1 MSGQRTLVTEDGV
14 ALFTRSWVPDRARAV
29 LLLVHGLAEHS
40 GRYEATARFFVA
52 RGLAVHAFDH
62 RGHGQSPGLRVH
74 VASFEEYRRDLRAA
88 LAGAR
93 AEHPGLPLVL
103 LGHSQG
109 GLVALTHVLREPGG
123 LAGLVL
129 SSPFLDVAARSRPS
143 PWLAALARLL
153 AAIRPR
159 TLFPSGAD
167 PVLLS
172 RDPAVGAAY
181 AADPLVSR
189 TVSAGWFR
197 AAEVA
202 RAEARQRAADLR
214 LRTLVLYAGAD
225 ALVDPGATARWL
237 ARAPSGLVEAFRYDG
252 LYHEILNGPEGDEV
266 RARMEAW
273 ISATLAGERGSG

>member
-1 MSGQRTLVTEDGV
+1 LSGPQTLLTEDG
-14 ALFTRSWVPDRARAV
+14 ARLFARSWLPDRPRAV
-29 LLLVHGLAEHS
+29 VLLVHGLAEHS

-52 RGLAVHAFDH
+52 HGLAVHAFDH

-88 LAGAR
+88 LSSAR
-93 AEHPGLPLVL
+93 AAHPGLPLVL

-109 GLVALTHVLREPGG
+109 GLVALTHALRDPGG

-129 SSPFLDVAARSRPS
+129 SSPFLGVADRSRPS
-143 PWLAALARLL
+143 PWLAVTGRLVALV
-153 AAIRPR
+153 RPR

-167 PVLLS
+167 PALLS

-197 AAEVA
+197 AAESAHV
-202 RAEARQRAADLR
+202 EAHARAADLR
-214 LRTLVLYAGAD
+214 VPALVLYAGAD
-225 ALVDPGATARWL
+225 GLVDPDATARWI
-237 ARAPSGLVEAFRYDG
+237 AKAPSTHVEAFRYHG

-273 ISATLAGERGSG
+273 IARTLARGGASA